1 MDMER
6 YVFYGYEI
14 VVYGLLFESGVRHG
28 EGQSIV
34 GVRVGRLQEKILLK
48 ESPAGNVSCYSGRD
62 RRQLIIGASKWQFSD
77 RLYTEVLF

>member
-48 ESPAGNVSCYSGRD
+48 ESPAEQVSCYSGQ
-62 RRQLIIGASKWQFSD
+62 RRKSIVGASELQFSEG
-77 RLYTEVLF
+77 LCAELPF